1 MIEQPVHLL
10 ARQSQCVELVEQTVS
25 GGHNTAGSNATHLE
39 DQSETGTEMG
49 GRERGREETQNGLA
63 QFIIVITHCDI
74 SLYLCRGFIANDKR
88 YIS

>member
-49 GRERGREETQNGLA
+49 GGREREKK
-63 QFIIVITHCDI
+63 HKMD
-74 SLYLCRGFIANDKR
+74 
-88 YIS
+88 

>member
-39 DQSETGTEMG
+39 DQSETGTERG
-49 GRERGREETQNGLA
+49 IERERRNTKW
-63 QFIIVITHCDI
+63 I
-74 SLYLCRGFIANDKR
+74 SPIHNRNHTL
-88 YIS
+88 